1 MRLRIILTHIRFDSN
16 IIMNSFIKELK
27 RFYKAI
33 YLFLLKYYFFRVI
46 IDKIRQKYCLKYIK
60 REI

>member
-1 MRLRIILTHIRFDSN
+1 MRLRNILTHIRFDSN

-33 YLFLLKYYFFRVI
+33 YLFLLKYYFFA
-46 IDKIRQKYCLKYIK
+46 L
-60 REI
+60 